1 MYGDDGRLVM
11 VPTAFGNF
19 QEMSNP
25 IANLSLPGTT
35 NWSHKFVGNFVAELG
50 IWDNLKYRISYGADL
65 SFYGWDAWN
74 PVYYLRD
81 GQYVDHSGASSQ
93 SERGYVWQVENLL
106 SYDKTIGD
114 HSFSVILGQTAKEN
128 SGYCLGASR
137 NNLISYDRPYIDAAT
152 GLAADGDMGAW
163 GAPYAKAKLASYFAR
178 ASYDFDSRYMIQ
190 ATVRRDG
197 SSRFGSNNH
206 WATFPSVSVGWNI
219 MNEKFME
226 SSASWLNNLKI
237 RASWGMNGNE
247 NIGNFQYVALV
258 ANGNNYIFGNPGQIT
273 IGSKPT
279 QLANPDIK
287 WEESKQT
294 DIGLDLGFLN
304 NRFTFTFDWFLKD
317 TDGMLMTMSLPSY
330 VGEAIPF
337 GNVGSMRNWG
347 LEFDFGYRQVIADQ
361 LTLHVGLNAS
371 YLRNKLIAYGNEQ
384 GWANLDSF
392 QGIGSITRAQNGLP
406 FPYFYGYKTDGI
418 VQNVQEAAEYN
429 SKYGTSV
436 MPGDVRFVDVNNDG
450 QINEDDRTNI
460 GNGNPRWTY
469 GATLSAEWKGI
480 DFSIFFQ
487 GVAGNKVFDATRRV
501 DARSTNL
508 PSWMLDRWTGEGTSN
523 RIPRYVQGDGWNWQS
538 SDLYVYDGSFC
549 RIKNMSLGYTLPQKW
564 TRVIG
569 IQKFRAFVSV
579 ENLHT
584 FTKYHGFDPEIS
596 PLENSGGTS
605 LGVDYGVYPQ
615 ARTWTVGFNV
625 EF

>member
-1 MYGDDGRLVM
+1 
-11 VPTAFGNF
+11 
-19 QEMSNP
+19 
-25 IANLSLPGTT
+25 
-35 NWSHKFVGNFVAELG
+35 
-50 IWDNLKYRISYGADL
+50 
-65 SFYGWDAWN
+65 
-74 PVYYLRD
+74 
-81 GQYVDHSGASSQ
+81 
-93 SERGYVWQVENLL
+93 
-106 SYDKTIGD
+106 
-114 HSFSVILGQTAKEN
+114 
-128 SGYCLGASR
+128 
-137 NNLISYDRPYIDAAT
+137 
-152 GLAADGDMGAW
+152 MGAW
-163 GAPYAKAKLASYFAR
+163 GAPYAKATLASYFAR
-178 ASYDFDSRYMIQ
+178 ASYDFDARYMIQ
-190 ATVRRDG
+190 ATIRRDG

-226 SSASWLNNLKI
+226 PAASWLNNLKV
-237 RASWGMNGNE
+237 RASWGKNGNE
-247 NIGNFQYVALV
+247 AIGNFQYIALV
-258 ANGNNYIFGNPGQIT
+258 ANGNNYIFGTPGQIT
-273 IGSKPT
+273 VGSKPT
-279 QLANPDIK
+279 QLANPDLK

-294 DIGLDLGFLN
+294 DVGLDLGFLN

-317 TDGMLMTMSLPSY
+317 TDGMLMYMSLPQY

-347 LEFDFGYRQVIADQ
+347 LEFDFAYRQVIADQ

-371 YLRNKLIAYGNEQ
+371 YLRNKLLSYGNEQ

-392 QGIGSITRAQNGLP
+392 QGVGSITRAQNGMP

-418 VQNVQEAAEYN
+418 IQNLEEAAAYN
-429 SKYGTSV
+429 AKYGTSLV
-436 MPGDVRFVDVNNDG
+436 PGDVRFKDIDNNG
-450 QINEDDRTNI
+450 EINEDDRTCI

-469 GATLSAEWKGI
+469 GATISAEWKGI
-480 DFSIFFQ
+480 DLGIFIQ
-487 GVAGNKVFDATRRV
+487 GVAGNKIFDATRRV

-508 PSWMLDRWTGEGTSN
+508 PSWMLDRWTGEGTTNSQ
-523 RIPRYVQGDGWNWQS
+523 PRYVQGDGWNWQS

-549 RIKNMSLGYTLPQKW
+549 RIKNITLGYTLPNKW

-569 IQKFRAFVSV
+569 VQKFRAFVSV

-596 PLENSGGTS
+596 SGGTS

-615 ARTWTVGFNV
+615 ARTWTVGFNL